1 MATVGEF
8 VAELA
13 LRTRPENA
21 ASWDPVGLQ
30 LGDPDAV
37 VETVAVCHEVT
48 DEVVTEVLNRRI
60 DLVVTYH
67 PLLFEPVNRILA
79 GNSSSARAFRLLG
92 GRVNVTVTH
101 TDFDAA
107 PGGTADSLA
116 RALGLRDTEAFGDD
130 ETTGLPAIGRVGS
143 FTGTLGTLDAV
154 VSDLMGHSGLRLSGD
169 REATIE
175 RVAVVPGSGSD
186 FIDQAASLADVLVT
200 GDVSHHRAVRALD
213 SGLAIVDPGHIAT
226 ERPGMDALVSLVAE
240 VAGRGTVD
248 LTEISPQT
256 W

>member
-1 MATVGEF
+1 MATVGDF

-48 DEVVTEVLNRRI
+48 EQVVSEVLDRRV

-79 GNSSSARAFRLLG
+79 GRSASARAFRLLG
-92 GRVNVTVTH
+92 GRVNVMVTH

-107 PGGTADSLA
+107 PGGTSDSLA
-116 RALGLRDTEAFGDD
+116 RALDLRDTEAFGGD
-130 ETTGLPAIGRVGS
+130 EETGFPAIGRVGS
-143 FTGTLGTLDAV
+143 FTGTLAALDAV
-154 VSDLMGHSGLRLSGD
+154 VSDLMGHSGLRVSGD
-169 REATIE
+169 REVTVE
-175 RVAVVPGSGSD
+175 RVAVFPGSGSD
-186 FIDQAASLADVLVT
+186 FIDEAAALADVLVT
-200 GDVSHHRAVRALD
+200 GDVSHHQVVRALD